1 MEHEITEQGGV
12 KVVHLHGPIDVS
24 RAMELRDLLGAQIDS
39 GAARVLLDM
48 GDVSLI
54 DSSGIG
60 ILVTAH
66 RRAAGQGA
74 RFGLAAAGGT
84 VARVFEMT
92 RTNKLLSIYETV
104 DEGVAGLSSDG

>member
-1 MEHEITEQGGV
+1 MEHEITERDGV

-24 RAMELRDLLGAQIDS
+24 QAMALRDLLGAQIDS
-39 GAARVLLDM
+39 PSARVLLDLT
-48 GDVSLI
+48 DVSLI

-66 RRAAGQGA
+66 RRADGQGA
-74 RFGLAAAGGT
+74 RFGLAGATGT

-92 RTNKLLSIYETV
+92 RTNKLLSLYDSV
-104 DEGVAGLSSDG
+104 DEGVAALAA

>member
-1 MEHEITEQGGV
+1 VEHEITEQGGV

-39 GAARVLLDM
+39 AAARVLLDLS
-48 GDVSLI
+48 DVTLI

-66 RRAAGQGA
+66 RRADGQGA
-74 RFGLAAAGGT
+74 RFALAGATGT

-92 RTNKLLSIYETV
+92 RTNKLLAIHGTV
-104 DEGVAGLSSDG
+104 EEGVAALGG

>member
-1 MEHEITEQGGV
+1 MDHEITERDGV
-12 KVVHLHGPIDVS
+12 TVLHLHGPIDVS

-39 GAARVLLDM
+39 ASARVLVDLS
-48 GDVSLI
+48 DVSLI

-66 RRAAGQGA
+66 RRADGQGA
-74 RFGLAAAGGT
+74 RFGLAGAAGT

-92 RTNKLLSIYETV
+92 RTNKLLSLYATV
-104 DEGVAGLSSDG
+104 DEGVAGLGG

>member
-1 MEHEITEQGGV
+1 MEYEISDQHGV
-12 KVVHLHGPIDVS
+12 KVMHLHGPIDVS

-39 GAARVLLDM
+39 ASARVLVDLT
-48 GDVSLI
+48 DVALI

-66 RRAAGQGA
+66 RRADGQGA
-74 RFGLAAAGGT
+74 RFGLAGAAGT

-92 RTNKLLSIYETV
+92 RTNKLLSLYDTV
-104 DEGVAGLSSDG
+104 EEGVAALGD

>member
-1 MEHEITEQGGV
+1 VDHEISEQGAV

-24 RAMELRDLLGAQIDS
+24 RAMELRDLLGAQIDTPS
-39 GAARVLLDM
+39 ARVLLDLS
-48 GDVSLI
+48 DVTLI

-66 RRAAGQGA
+66 RRADGQGA
-74 RFGLAAAGGT
+74 RFGLAGAAGT

-92 RTNKLLSIYETV
+92 RTNKLLSLYDTV
-104 DEGVAGLSSDG
+104 EEGVAALGG

>member
-1 MEHEITEQGGV
+1 MEHEITDQNGV
-12 KVVHLHGPIDVS
+12 RVISLRGPVDVS
-24 RAMELRDLLGAQIDS
+24 GAMALRELLGQQIDS
-39 GAARVLLDM
+39 PAARVLLDLTE
-48 GDVSLI
+48 VPLI

-74 RFGLAAAGGT
+74 RFGLAGASGT

-92 RTNKLLSIYETV
+92 RTNKLLSLYETV
-104 DEGVAGLSSDG
+104 DEGVADLGS

>member
-1 MEHEITEQGGV
+1 VDHEISERDGV

-24 RAMELRDLLGAQIDS
+24 QAMTLRDLLGAQIDS
-39 GAARVLLDM
+39 ASARVLLDLS
-48 GDVSLI
+48 DVTLI

-66 RRAAGQGA
+66 RRADSQGA
-74 RFGLAAAGGT
+74 RFGLAGATGT

-92 RTNKLLSIYETV
+92 RTNKLLSIYDTV
-104 DEGVAGLSSDG
+104 DEGVSSLAG

>member
-1 MEHEITEQGGV
+1 MDHEIAEHDGTRV
-12 KVVHLHGPIDVS
+12 ITLHGPIDVS

-39 GAARVLLDM
+39 PAARVLLDLS
-48 GDVSLI
+48 DVPLI

-66 RRAAGQGA
+66 RRAAEQGA
-74 RFGLAAAGGT
+74 RFALAGPAGA

-92 RTNKLLSIYETV
+92 RTNKLLSVHPTV
-104 DEGVAGLSSDG
+104 EEGLAALRAA

>member
-1 MEHEITEQGGV
+1 MDYEISEREGV

-39 GAARVLLDM
+39 SAARVLLDLS
-48 GDVSLI
+48 DVTVI

-66 RRAAGQGA
+66 RRADGQGA
-74 RFGLAAAGGT
+74 RFGLAGATGT

-92 RTNKLLSIYETV
+92 RTNKLLSIYDTV
-104 DEGVAGLSSDG
+104 EEGVAGFGG

>member
-1 MEHEITEQGGV
+1 MDHEISEQRGV
-12 KVVHLHGPIDVS
+12 KVMHLHGPIDVS

-39 GAARVLLDM
+39 ASARVLVDLT
-48 GDVSLI
+48 DVSLI

-66 RRAAGQGA
+66 RRADGQGA
-74 RFGLAAAGGT
+74 RFGLAGAAGT

-92 RTNKLLSIYETV
+92 RTNKLLSLYDTV
-104 DEGVAGLSSDG
+104 EEGVAALGD

>member
-1 MEHEITEQGGV
+1 VEHEISERDGV
-12 KVVHLHGPIDVS
+12 KVIHLHGPIDVS

-39 GAARVLLDM
+39 ASARVLLDLS
-48 GDVSLI
+48 DVNLI

-66 RRAAGQGA
+66 RRADSQGA
-74 RFGLAAAGGT
+74 RFGLAGATGT

-92 RTNKLLSIYETV
+92 RTNKLLAIYDTV
-104 DEGVAGLSSDG
+104 DEGVADFSG